1 MKAKNTPVDDE
12 RSNPMKLLRFV
23 TFLALGL
30 LLITISY
37 GCAGRNYD
45 RYNTQR
51 GAVIGAGVGALAG
64 QAIGHNTEGT
74 LIGAAVGTLL
84 GAIAGNAVDQE
95 YAASREAALTN
106 KRIVYYDTHD
116 RAIEAVPGPVDQSTK
131 CRKVTKRE
139 WDGGRLVR
147 ETVEEICE
155 GQKQSQTY

>member
-1 MKAKNTPVDDE
+1 
-12 RSNPMKLLRFV
+12 MKLLRFIAFL
-23 TFLALGL
+23 TLGFIFLAVN
-30 LLITISY
+30 Y
-37 GCAGRNYD
+37 GCAGRQYD

-51 GAVIGAGVGALAG
+51 GAAIGAGVGALSG
-64 QAIGHNTEGT
+64 VAIAQDGEGA

-95 YAASREAALTN
+95 RAAAREAALTN
-106 KRIVYYDTHD
+106 KRIVYYDDRD
-116 RAIEAVPGPVDQSTK
+116 RALEAVPGPVDQHTK

-155 GQKQSQTY
+155 GEKESRDY

>member
-1 MKAKNTPVDDE
+1 
-12 RSNPMKLLRFV
+12 MKLLRFIA
-23 TFLALGL
+23 FLTLGF
-30 LLITISY
+30 LIIVINY

-51 GAVIGAGVGALAG
+51 GAFIGAGVGALSGA
-64 QAIGHNTEGT
+64 AIGHDGEGA

-95 YAASREAALTN
+95 RAAAREAALTN
-106 KRIVYYDTHD
+106 KRIVYYDDRD
-116 RAIEAVPGPVDQSTK
+116 RALEAVPGPFDQHTS

-139 WDGGRLVR
+139 WDRGQLVR

-155 GQKQSQTY
+155 GEKESSDY